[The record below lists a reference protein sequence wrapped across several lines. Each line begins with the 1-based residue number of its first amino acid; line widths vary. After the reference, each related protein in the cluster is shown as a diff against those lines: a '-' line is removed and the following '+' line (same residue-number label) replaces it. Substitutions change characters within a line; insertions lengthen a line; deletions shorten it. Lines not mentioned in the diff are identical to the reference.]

1 MAPASRRCSVQANRI
16 VPDLNIMRYQNSLA
30 FAKAL
35 DRADVLKSFRKLFH
49 IPQIGSKSSLYFTGN
64 SLGLQPKSTQRF
76 IAEELNDWARLGVEG
91 HFHAKR
97 PWYHFHKFSKKALA
111 RLAGAK
117 PSEVVAMNQLT
128 INLHLMMVSFY
139 RPSGKRFKIMTE
151 AGAFSSDQYAFESQV
166 NLAAGTGGQG
176 FSREEAIVELQ
187 PRPGEYCLRTEDIV
201 RAIEDQGDQLAL
213 VVFGAVQYYSGQLFN
228 IKAIT
233 EAGHHAGAIVAFDLA
248 HAIGNVPLSLH
259 RDGVDFAVWCSYKY
273 LNSGPGGVAGVF
285 VHERH
290 ANSFDLPRLA
300 GWWGYDEKSRF
311 QMKKGFRPMPGVD
324 GWQVSNFPVIS
335 GAAQLASLEIFDRA
349 GMKSLRKKSTLLTGY
364 MVFLLNEINSD
375 QYVIIT
381 PANSEERGCQLS
393 ILMRKNGKKVFNALS
408 KEGVIA
414 DWREPDVIRVAPV
427 PLYNTFEEVYRFV
440 EIFKKA
446 LIGS

>member
-1 MAPASRRCSVQANRI
+1 MKYN
-16 VPDLNIMRYQNSLA
+16 NSLS

-35 DRADVLKSFRKLFH
+35 DRADVLKSFRKLFY
-49 IPQIGSKSSLYFTGN
+49 IPQIGSKPSLYFTGN
-64 SLGLQPKSTQRF
+64 SLGLQPKSTLRF

-97 PWYHFHKFSKKALA
+97 PWYHFHKFSKNALA

-128 INLHLMMVSFY
+128 VNLHLMMVSFY

-176 FSREEAIVELQ
+176 FNREEAIIELQ
-187 PRPGEYCLRTEDIV
+187 PRPGEYCLRTEDIL
-201 RAIEDQGDQLAL
+201 RAIADHGDQLAL
-213 VVFGAVQYYSGQLFN
+213 IVFGAVQYYSGQLFN

-233 EAGHHAGAIVAFDLA
+233 PA
-248 HAIGNVPLSLH
+248 
-259 RDGVDFAVWCSYKY
+259 WCGYKY
-273 LNSGPGGVAGVF
+273 LNAGPGGVAGVF

-324 GWQVSNFPVIS
+324 GWQLSNFPVIS

-364 MVFLLNEINSD
+364 LVFLLNEINSD
-375 QYVIIT
+375 QYLIIT
-381 PANSEERGCQLS
+381 PANPAERGCQLS
-393 ILMRKNGKKVFNALS
+393 IRMRKNGKKIFKALS
-408 KEGVIA
+408 NEGVIA
-414 DWREPDVIRVAPV
+414 DWRDPDVIRVAPV
-427 PLYNTFEEVYRFV
+427 PLYNTFEEVYQFA

-446 LIGS
+446 VAGS